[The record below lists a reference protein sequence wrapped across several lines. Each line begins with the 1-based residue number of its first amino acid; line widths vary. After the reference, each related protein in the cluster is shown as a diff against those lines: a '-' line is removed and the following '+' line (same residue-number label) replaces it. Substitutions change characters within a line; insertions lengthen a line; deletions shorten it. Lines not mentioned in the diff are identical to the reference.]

1 MKDKKKNGGLATME
15 IVVAAVILAVVI
27 IGVIVVIKLVFG
39 GSDEDGKQTAQQ
51 QAESVYDMLKTNVA
65 KADLEIVFNAQENGG
80 TLRLIGRSSY
90 QVYKYN
96 STSKTLFY
104 EEKAYTNATTDEEKI
119 ASAKSTPLDET
130 VATVLC
136 QDAQVMTFFVLV
148 PDLTQADATLSV
160 QLRVEDEDS
169 YYQDYKIPVSQ
180 DLIALKNGTWTPAEP
195 TDPEATPGTDPEPT
209 PAVDDPSP
217 TPAPTNTP
225 KPTEGPMRSSKLLG
239 TSSLEA
245 TYDQMAEYLETYG
258 EDAQLVLTL
267 KFRLGSAKQGWGVG
281 GLAIDSDSCEGDVF
295 EYFIDHD
302 PEANEIF
309 TAVYDLKDIV
319 AEMKD
324 RDAEN
329 LKTVFYNGFTVT
341 KIEIQYD

>member
-1 MKDKKKNGGLATME
+1 ME

-27 IGVIVVIKLVFG
+27 IGVIVVIKIVSG
-39 GSDEDGKQTAQQ
+39 GSDDNGKQTAQQ
-51 QAESVYDMLKTNVA
+51 QAESVYDMLQTNVA
-65 KADLEIVFNAQENGG
+65 KADLDIIFNAQENGG
-80 TLRLIGRSSY
+80 TLRLIGRSNY

-136 QDAQVMTFFVLV
+136 KDAQVMTFFVLV

-180 DLIALKNGTWTPAEP
+180 DLIALKNGTWTAPEP
-195 TDPEATPGTDPEPT
+195 TDSVDPGIEPT
-209 PAVDDPSP
+209 PSVLPDDPSP
-217 TPAPTNTP
+217 TPSNTP
-225 KPTEGPMRSSKLLG
+225 KPTEAPMRSSKLLG
-239 TSSLEA
+239 TSSLET
-245 TYDQMAEYLETYG
+245 TYDQMTEYLDTYG

-302 PEANEIF
+302 PEANEVF
-309 TAVYDLKDIV
+309 VATYDLKDIV
-319 AEMKD
+319 DEMKE
-324 RDAEN
+324 RDATS
-329 LKTVFYNGFTVT
+329 LKTVFYNGFSVT